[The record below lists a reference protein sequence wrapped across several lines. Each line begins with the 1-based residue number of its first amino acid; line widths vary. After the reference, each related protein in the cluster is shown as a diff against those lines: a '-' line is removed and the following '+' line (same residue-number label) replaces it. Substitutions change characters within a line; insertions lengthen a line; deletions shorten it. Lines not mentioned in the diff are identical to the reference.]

1 MRLGLLGG
9 MESDWKS
16 SLEKVK
22 IAEDLGF
29 ELVTTGE
36 SWGLSSMPWLTILAL
51 NTSNIHIGTGIV
63 NCFSRSP
70 AALAQEFAVLDQ
82 LSGGRM
88 VFGLGTSG
96 AYVIEH
102 FHGVK
107 FERPLRRLR
116 EYVEIFNLLIS
127 GQQLN
132 YEGELFHMERG
143 FRLDY
148 ERPRDHIP
156 VFIAAITPRSIRQTG
171 EIADG
176 IFPIHWPKQMF
187 GELRDQLGES
197 ARGAGRDPAAL
208 TIAPHTKV
216 SVLDGGNDEE
226 QWRAARAALHHYIN
240 RMGVFYWQMLERNG
254 YEAEIAASR
263 AAWADRDLEGAIN
276 AVSEQMVRDI
286 QVIGPPESVN
296 EQLRERAELGADL
309 QMVDMPPG
317 EPAEVGKQLEALI
330 R

>member
-1 MRLGLLGG
+1 MRLGLLAG
-9 MESDWKS
+9 MDGDWKS

-22 IAEDLGF
+22 IAEDLGY

-36 SWGLSSMPWLTILAL
+36 AWGVSSIPWLTILAL
-51 NTSNIHIGTGIV
+51 NTSKIRIGTGIV

-70 AALAQEFAVLDQ
+70 AALAQEFAVLDE

-96 AYVIEH
+96 EFVIEH

-127 GQQLN
+127 GEPLN
-132 YEGELFHMERG
+132 YDGELFHLERG
-143 FRLDY
+143 FRLEY
-148 ERPRDHIP
+148 QRPRDHIP

-176 IFPIHWPKQMF
+176 IYPIHWPKQMF
-187 GELRDQLGES
+187 GHLREQLAEG
-197 ARGAGRDPAAL
+197 ARAAGRDPDAL
-208 TIAPHTKV
+208 TIAPWTNAF
-216 SVLDGGNDEE
+216 VLDDDNDEE
-226 QWRAARAALHHYIN
+226 QWRAARQPLHHYIN

-254 YEAEIAASR
+254 YEAEVAASR
-263 AAWADRDLEGAIN
+263 AAWADRDLEGAIS
-276 AVSEQMVRDI
+276 AISENMVRDI
-286 QVIGPPESVN
+286 QVIGPPQSAN
-296 EQLRERAELGADL
+296 EQLRERADLGADI
-309 QMVDMPPG
+309 QMLSMPPG
-317 EPAEVGKQLEALI
+317 DPAEVGRQLEALA

>member
-1 MRLGLLGG
+1 MRLGLLAS
-9 MESDWKS
+9 MDSDWKT

-36 SWGLSSMPWLTILAL
+36 AWGVSSIPWLTILAL
-51 NTSNIHIGTGIV
+51 NTSNIQIGTGIV

-70 AALAQEFAVLDQ
+70 AALAQEFSVLDE

-96 AYVIEH
+96 ELVIEH
-102 FHGVK
+102 FHGAK

-116 EYVEIFNLLIS
+116 EYVEIFNMLIA
-127 GQQLN
+127 GEQLN
-132 YEGELFHMERG
+132 YEGELFHLERG
-143 FRLDY
+143 FRLEY
-148 ERPRDHIP
+148 QRPRDHIP

-176 IFPIHWPKQMF
+176 IFPIHWPKAMF
-187 GELRDQLGES
+187 GQLREQLTEG
-197 ARGAGRDPAAL
+197 ARDAGRDPSAL
-208 TIAPHTKV
+208 TIAAWTNAF
-216 SVLDGGNDEE
+216 VLDGDNDDE
-226 QWRAARAALHHYIN
+226 QWRAARQPLHHYVN

-254 YEAEIAASR
+254 YEPEVAASR
-263 AAWADRDLEGAIN
+263 AAWAERDLEGAIS
-276 AVSEQMVRDI
+276 AISEEMVRDI

-296 EQLRERAELGADL
+296 EQLRERAELGADI
-309 QMVDMPPG
+309 QMLSMPPG
-317 EPAEVGKQLEALI
+317 DPAEVGRQLEVLA